1 MNEDNEWKITSSWT
15 INVDWKGYWNN
26 SSQTFIIVSDE
37 NLLIDNIEEQ
47 FQKSEDKTSIA
58 EEMLTSIGVKI

>member
-1 MNEDNEWKITSSWT
+1 MNEDNEWRITSSWT
-15 INVDWKGYWNN
+15 INVDWKGYWSS

-37 NLLIDNIEEQ
+37 NSLIDNIEEQ